1 MPAEPIEDP
10 DGDEV
15 KEHAAEKESETEI
28 MEHTKAEKE
37 TEDEDATM
45 EVEEAKKEED
55 GGTSFSSASALVE
68 AKAAEPKAEPKPA
81 VPAMFS
87 QEGTKFPQRRQGS
100 PSLRRGLSG
109 SGVGARAV

>member
-1 MPAEPIEDP
+1 MQQR
-10 DGDEV
+10 
-15 KEHAAEKESETEI
+15 KESETEI

-87 QEGTKFPQRRQGS
+87 QKAPSS
-100 PSLRRGLSG
+100 PKTTGKPEPKKRTVRVWGWG
-109 SGVGARAV
+109 